1 MATLQKNNLYTNDK
15 TSAPEPITV
24 NNILEKDSMTP
35 NEDTLKKKKTKLMN
49 LNLKHKTE
57 NATPIY

>member
-24 NNILEKDSMTP
+24 NNILEKD
-35 NEDTLKKKKTKLMN
+35 DTKWRYVKKKKTKLMN

>member
-24 NNILEKDSMTP
+24 NSILEKDSMTP
-35 NEDTLKKKKTKLMN
+35 NEDTLKKRKQN
-49 LNLKHKTE
+49 
-57 NATPIY
+57 

>member
-1 MATLQKNNLYTNDK
+1 
-15 TSAPEPITV
+15 
-24 NNILEKDSMTP
+24 MTP